1 MQLADKIGEGNFREC
16 FAVRNEP
23 GLCVKRLKPQPG
35 FFRRLSIFVLRRDI
49 NREEFDIYNRLPDDL
64 KPYFN
69 PVLEFTGDYLVTS
82 RPVDY
87 DGKHSKPVC
96 EYGKISNVLFW
107 EEISKLLDLFEK
119 HNIWFF
125 DAFLKGRNVFVK
137 KRSKDEWVPI
147 IVDYKR
153 LGWKAY
159 PVQVNLVLDSEKR
172 KKFYRYFRRFET
184 NFRAHQ

>member
-1 MQLADKIGEGNFREC
+1 MQLAEKIGEGNFREC
-16 FAVRNEP
+16 YAVKNEP
-23 GLCVKRLKPQPG
+23 GLCVKRLKPHPG
-35 FFRRLSIFVLRRDI
+35 FFRRMSIFLFRRDI
-49 NREEFDIYNRLPDDL
+49 NREEYDIYNRLPEDL

-69 PVLEFTGDYLVTS
+69 PVLKFSEDHLITS

-87 DGKHSKPVC
+87 NGSHSKPVC
-96 EYGKISNVLFW
+96 EYGRISNKLFW
-107 EEISKLLDLFEK
+107 KEIDKVLGLFEK

-137 KRSKDEWVPI
+137 KLSEKEWVPI

-159 PVQVNLVLDSEKR
+159 PVQINLLLDSEKK
-172 KKFYRYFRRFET
+172 KKFYRYFKRFESK
-184 NFRAHQ
+184 FRAG